1 MGMAIQHGA
10 GKGAMKWQQGVSLVE
25 VMVALVILM
34 IGATGL
40 SALQVQILRT
50 LQSSE
55 QQARALA
62 LAQGKLEELRSFT
75 SIHHRPG
82 TTAYQDITADH
93 GGLWRAGESDAGALR
108 LNWQVTDG
116 PVLPDWARI
125 PAYKTV
131 DVGVIWYDGKQVP
144 QRLVV
149 QGIITPYAQATVQ
162 ELGFDGIK

>member
-1 MGMAIQHGA
+1 
-10 GKGAMKWQQGVSLVE
+10 
-25 VMVALVILM
+25 M

-75 SIHHRPG
+75 AIHHRPG
-82 TTAYQDITADH
+82 ITAYQDIAADH
-93 GGLWRAGESDAGALR
+93 GGLWPAGEYDAGTLQ

-116 PVLPDWARI
+116 PVLPDWSRI

-131 DVGVIWYDGKQVP
+131 EVGVIWYDGKQAP

-149 QGIITPYAQATVQ
+149 RGIITPYAQATVH